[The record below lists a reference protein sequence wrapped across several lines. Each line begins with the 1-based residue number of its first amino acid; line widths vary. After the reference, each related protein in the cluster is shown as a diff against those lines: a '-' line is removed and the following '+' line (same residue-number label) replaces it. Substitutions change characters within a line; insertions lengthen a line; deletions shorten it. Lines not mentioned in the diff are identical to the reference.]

1 MKKIFFVL
9 FLIGMPLMAKA
20 QLHSS
25 VYDQNQRK
33 CITLNTRADNT
44 IESVSLIGTD
54 LTTFTFDEEG
64 KLTEA
69 VNSLATVEI
78 EYDGDKAKAT
88 ATIDGGKLE
97 YHIDAKHVEEISM
110 KEFKRQNQ
118 FLRGNKLNLLEKA
131 DKFLCQGGGKLLL
144 DIADQTVNLVNKSVD
159 NCFVETCKYISR
171 AIHGVN
177 DDKEDTMDDL
187 KTMQDVLKG
196 ETSITDIVKDKTIGA
211 IFEEYPSWSDAFAE
225 NLYQFVNNR
234 RKAQK
239 EQNAKKNAWKA
250 GLLDAVSKGE
260 LTIEEASNIIGKV
273 ESGEVSLKDLYGADY
288 EEASTGK
295 RKIPESSTNVP
306 LTALKDVLNSKQYG
320 KIEDLTIEYFYRNDF
335 ICDWREVYEPQ
346 NGKLVLKHRDV
357 NEHTCTEWC
366 HHREYPFYN
375 VVINWY
381 SNHRTMKV
389 ADISP
394 FGKIIKMR
402 TVIYDDGFLGRDIQ
416 DIGNDWDPIEY

>member
-118 FLRGNKLNLLEKA
+118 FLRGNKLSLLEKA
-131 DKFLCQGGGKLLL
+131 DKFLCQGGGTSKF
-144 DIADQTVNLVNKSVD
+144 
-159 NCFVETCKYISR
+159 FVR
-171 AIHGVN
+171 FARPG
-177 DDKEDTMDDL
+177 
-187 KTMQDVLKG
+187 
-196 ETSITDIVKDKTIGA
+196 
-211 IFEEYPSWSDAFAE
+211 PSQRCGQ
-225 NLYQFVNNR
+225 LPR
-234 RKAQK
+234 RP
-239 EQNAKKNAWKA
+239 
-250 GLLDAVSKGE
+250 GLPA
-260 LTIEEASNIIGKV
+260 
-273 ESGEVSLKDLYGADY
+273 
-288 EEASTGK
+288 
-295 RKIPESSTNVP
+295 P
-306 LTALKDVLNSKQYG
+306 
-320 KIEDLTIEYFYRNDF
+320 
-335 ICDWREVYEPQ
+335 
-346 NGKLVLKHRDV
+346 
-357 NEHTCTEWC
+357 
-366 HHREYPFYN
+366 PFC
-375 VVINWY
+375 
-381 SNHRTMKV
+381 
-389 ADISP
+389 
-394 FGKIIKMR
+394 
-402 TVIYDDGFLGRDIQ
+402 
-416 DIGNDWDPIEY
+416 E